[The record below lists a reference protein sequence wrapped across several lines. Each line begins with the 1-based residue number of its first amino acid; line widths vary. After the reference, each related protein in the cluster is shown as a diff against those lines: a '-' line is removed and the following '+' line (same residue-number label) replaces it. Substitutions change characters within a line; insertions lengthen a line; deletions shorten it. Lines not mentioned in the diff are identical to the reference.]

1 MGLTPLFAPPNT
13 VECVLLIARNSPTAA
28 RPPARGGTLTET
40 AVVLVVV
47 ARPTDVGALLGEV
60 ARETRGCMAG
70 MTVVAAAALGVD
82 GRQRSGADGWVDRLV
97 LLQKDREA
105 GSLHA
110 AGGLRYRRAVVVA
123 PRRVNMSAAAAVR
136 GQEGGAVGGG
146 GGEGRTA
153 PVLYQGESSAEAVVV
168 MPRSEAELRP
178 LLILVSHLTQ
188 FNRRLLSMLP
198 LASTQYD

>member
-1 MGLTPLFAPPNT
+1 
-13 VECVLLIARNSPTAA
+13 
-28 RPPARGGTLTET
+28 
-40 AVVLVVV
+40 
-47 ARPTDVGALLGEV
+47 
-60 ARETRGCMAG
+60 
-70 MTVVAAAALGVD
+70 
-82 GRQRSGADGWVDRLV
+82 
-97 LLQKDREA
+97 
-105 GSLHA
+105 
-110 AGGLRYRRAVVVA
+110 
-123 PRRVNMSAAAAVR
+123 MSAAAAVR